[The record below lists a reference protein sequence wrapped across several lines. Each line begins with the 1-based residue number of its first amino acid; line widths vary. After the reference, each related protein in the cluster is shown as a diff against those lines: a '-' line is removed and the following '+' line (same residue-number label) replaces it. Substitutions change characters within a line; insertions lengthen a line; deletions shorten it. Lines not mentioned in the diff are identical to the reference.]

1 MTTDLVLR
9 RDTPD
14 PAKWEATAAT
24 WLAKRRSERT
34 RRAYHDALGLLVA
47 FAGVPAWDVTP
58 AHVAGWVDAM
68 RAAGASDATVAL
80 RLAAVGTFYATA
92 VDDRLLDVSPVE
104 GIERPRVE
112 AYGKAEALS
121 RDQVARVLASIDRTT
136 PAGRRDFCMMLLS
149 VTTALRRAEVV
160 SIRRGDLRDA
170 ADGGLLLAYRPKGG
184 DERTRPLPSAVL
196 PALRAV
202 LQDRGPLSADDPVF
216 VAYDRARAHRDQVR
230 PMTAEA
236 WRLRVAAYTVAA
248 VGRPYAC
255 HTLRHSAAVETWKQG
270 RDLLQVG
277 RLLGHRNVATT
288 QVYLSHFDD
297 DRHTV
302 GDALARAFGAA

>member
-1 MTTDLVLR
+1 MTTALVV
-9 RDTPD
+9 RDVPD

-47 FAGVPAWDVTP
+47 FAGVPAWDITP

-68 RAAGASDATVAL
+68 RADKSSDATIAL

-92 VDDRLLDVSPVE
+92 VDDRLLDVSPVD

-121 RDQVARVLASIDRTT
+121 REQVTRVLASIDRTT

-149 VTTALRRAEVV
+149 VTMTLRRADVV
-160 SIRRGDLRDA
+160 GIRRGDIRA
-170 ADGGLLLAYRPKGG
+170 ALDGGLLLAYRPKGG
-184 DERTRPLPSAVL
+184 DERTRRLPVAVAD
-196 PALRAV
+196 ALRAV
-202 LQDRGPLSADDPVF
+202 LSDRGDLEPDAPLF
-216 VAYDRARAHRDQVR
+216 VAHDRAAGHRDQVQ
-230 PMTAEA
+230 PITAEA
-236 WRLRVAAYTVAA
+236 WRQRVATYTRAA
-248 VGRPYAC
+248 TGTAIAPHA
-255 HTLRHSAAVETWKQG
+255 LRHSAAVETWKQG
-270 RDLLQVG
+270 RDLLQVS

-297 DRHTV
+297 DRHIV
-302 GDALARAFGAA
+302 GDELARAFGVV